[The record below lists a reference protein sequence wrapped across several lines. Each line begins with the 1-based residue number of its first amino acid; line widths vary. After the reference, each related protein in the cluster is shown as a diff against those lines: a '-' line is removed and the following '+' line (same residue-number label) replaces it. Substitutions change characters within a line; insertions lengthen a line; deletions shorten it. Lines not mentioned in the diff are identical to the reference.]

1 MAALTNKL
9 PVEQPGNPLPALNPQ
24 QKESLI
30 MLIVLNFAEE
40 HSLLNAEQLEDAKA
54 SLRAL
59 FLRATGEETMLRKLI
74 GILKINRALNKT
86 FSDMAHVL
94 EGIRKSN
101 GALAGKHEALTQ
113 QLAVMAISPEEN
125 ARFVGPL
132 LEFSNLFLNDVLEF
146 DRQMTEYK
154 QAKEAEARSAHIFR
168 LAEEAR
174 ERLKQR
180 FEQGAT
186 NDGQQEQRVK
196 QKVIQTFNYAEAESE
211 YQYAR
216 RSAKSVRKD
225 VEDLL
230 KVFHLVC
237 QMAMKPD
244 MRSPT
249 AIHPA
254 SGRPPCPDIYTITV
268 AGMERFPRL
277 RTLIPAVQ
285 DLLRLYQRSYG
296 MFMLDFDKFNK
307 ALGPMIENTEDYFQ
321 AKEQDED
328 VRTKQMK
335 LEQIEAL
342 IAYVED
348 VSLLL
353 RDGQAYT
360 YPRFSM
366 AVSSHIMRA
375 GSKWPHI
382 AESLLQM
389 KVTAEAE
396 LSTRLA

>member
-1 MAALTNKL
+1 MATLTNKL
-9 PVEQPGNPLPALNPQ
+9 PAEQPGNPLPALNPQ

-30 MLIVLNFAEE
+30 VLILLKYAEE

-59 FLRATGEETMLRKLI
+59 FLRTTGEETMLRKLI
-74 GILKINRALNKT
+74 GILRVNRALNRT
-86 FSDMAHVL
+86 FSDMAQIL

-101 GALAGKHEALTQ
+101 DALAGKHEALMQ
-113 QLAVMAISPEEN
+113 KLSVMSVSPEEN

-132 LEFSNLFLNDVLEF
+132 LEFSSHFLNAVNEF
-146 DRQMTEYK
+146 DRQMSEYK
-154 QAKEAEARSAHIFR
+154 TAKEAEARSAHVFR
-168 LAEEAR
+168 LAQEAR

-180 FEQGAT
+180 FEQGASD
-186 NDGQQEQRVK
+186 DGHEEQRVK
-196 QKVIQTFNYAEAESE
+196 RKVIQTFNYAEAESE

-216 RSAKSVRKD
+216 RSAKSIRQA
-225 VEDLL
+225 VEGLL
-230 KVFHLVC
+230 REFQQVC

-249 AIHPA
+249 VI
-254 SGRPPCPDIYTITV
+254 RPTALRLPGVDIYTVTV
-268 AGMERFPRL
+268 QAMERFPGL
-277 RTLIPAVQ
+277 RALIPVVQ

-307 ALGPMIENTEDYFQ
+307 ALGPMVENTEDYFH

-328 VRTKQMK
+328 VRTKQKK
-335 LEQIEAL
+335 LELIEAL
-342 IAYVED
+342 IAYIED
-348 VSLLL
+348 VSRLLK
-353 RDGQAYT
+353 DGQAYT

-366 AVSSHIMRA
+366 AVSSHIMRT
-375 GSKWPHI
+375 GSKWTAV

-389 KVTAEAE
+389 KVAAEAE

>member
-1 MAALTNKL
+1 MATPVNKL
-9 PVEQPGNPLPALNPQ
+9 PADQPGNPLPALNPQ

-40 HSLLNAEQLEDAKA
+40 HSLLNAEQLDDAKA

-86 FSDMAHVL
+86 FSDMARIL

-101 GALAGKHEALTQ
+101 NALAGKHEALTQ
-113 QLAVMAISPEEN
+113 QLAVMAITPEEN
-125 ARFVGPL
+125 ARFIGPL
-132 LEFSNLFLNDVLEF
+132 LEFSGLFLHDVHEF

-174 ERLKQR
+174 ERLRQR
-180 FEQGAT
+180 FEPGAT
-186 NDGQQEQRVK
+186 NDSQQEQRVK

-216 RSAKSVRKD
+216 RSAKSIRQD
-225 VEDLL
+225 VENLL
-230 KVFHLVC
+230 KEFQLMC

-254 SGRPPCPDIYTITV
+254 PGRPPCPDIYTITV
-268 AGMERFPRL
+268 AGIESFPRL
-277 RTLIPAVQ
+277 RTLIPVVQ

-296 MFMLDFDKFNK
+296 MFIFDFDKFNT
-307 ALGPMIENTEDYFQ
+307 ALGPMTENTEDYFH

-328 VRTKQMK
+328 VRTKQKK

-348 VSLLL
+348 VAPLL
-353 RDGQAYT
+353 RDGQTYT

-375 GSKWPHI
+375 GSKWSPI
-382 AESLLQM
+382 GEALLQM
-389 KVTAEAE
+389 KVAAEAE